1 MNKFEEFNGFF
12 NPSTVA
18 FFGASNVMQK
28 FGSLHLTNLLTAGFQ
43 GKIIPIHPKGEKILG
58 FKAYKNIKDVPEDVD
73 LVVIATRP
81 DIINNILEDCGQ
93 KGVKHA
99 IIVSGGFS
107 EIGNEEEQ
115 NRMKEIAQKYGIK
128 IMGPN
133 CSGEVV
139 APNINITHV
148 PWPPRKGGVSIISQ
162 SGTYAVQPL
171 IAISTK
177 IGVGISK
184 IISVGNE
191 VNTDLVD
198 YLEVLEE
205 DQDTT
210 CIGLYFEAVRRGKE
224 FIELIERINNKKPVV
239 IIPIGQTEA
248 GTRSAK
254 SHTAAITSPG
264 YIIDSICEQ
273 TGAVKVKNSIEMLNL
288 LNGFDSL
295 PLLKGN
301 RVAIL
306 TMGGGP
312 GTLMSDL
319 FESHGMNVPVL
330 SEALQEKIK
339 PWLPPTASTMN
350 PIDLTYSDDMQNYLN
365 VVPEILLKSNE
376 IDSLIFYG
384 LMGNQYFTN
393 ILKVPDYMK
402 DLESVIALKNFGDMM
417 DDFFIALFDE
427 LADFKEKY
435 NKPIILTC
443 YNTREEKFVAY
454 LQDHGIPVYYPEEGV
469 WVLIRMWQYSNFML
483 SKLNK

>member
-1 MNKFEEFNGFF
+1 
-12 NPSTVA
+12 
-18 FFGASNVMQK
+18 
-28 FGSLHLTNLLTAGFQ
+28 
-43 GKIIPIHPKGEKILG
+43 
-58 FKAYKNIKDVPEDVD
+58 
-73 LVVIATRP
+73 
-81 DIINNILEDCGQ
+81 
-93 KGVKHA
+93 
-99 IIVSGGFS
+99 
-107 EIGNEEEQ
+107 
-115 NRMKEIAQKYGIK
+115 MKEIAQKYGIK

-205 DQDTT
+205 DQNTT

-288 LNGFDSL
+288 LKAFDSL

-417 DDFFIALFDE
+417 DDFFMALFDE
-427 LADFKEKY
+427 LVDFKEKY